1 MSSIGDKSVTAMLN
15 RNLRRSQEQQADS
28 MAKLSSGV
36 VFTAQDP
43 RPSERALAE
52 KMEYRVRSLSAAKR
66 NINDAVSLLQT
77 AEGSM
82 TEINNMVNRLKEI
95 NVSAA
100 STTVS
105 DQERRF
111 LFVEY
116 EAIHDEINRITK
128 TTEFNGIPLL
138 DGSSPNAPEEM
149 LFRVGDPLYSDDDQD
164 GIDLNAIRFSGFNTM
179 NSSTSA
185 LGIQSARSLLADS
198 NETDGISLRDAED
211 LLVGEQIE
219 GDFATVYDFA
229 LNTLSTQRAIFGSL
243 QNRLNHAMS
252 YVDVYQENIAA
263 AKSRIGET
271 DYAEEVSK
279 LTAAKIASSA
289 TTAMLAQ
296 SNMNA
301 QLTQQL
307 IDSLF

>member
-1 MSSIGDKSVTAMLN
+1 MAIIGDKALTARLN
-15 RNLRRSQEQQADS
+15 RNLRKSQEQQADS
-28 MAKLSSGV
+28 LSKLSSGT
-36 VFTAQDP
+36 VFTTEDP

-52 KMEYRVRSLSAAKR
+52 KMEYRIRSLSAAKR

-77 AEGSM
+77 AEDSM
-82 TEINNMVNRLKEI
+82 SEVNNMVIRLKEI

-116 EAIHDEINRITK
+116 EALHDEINRITK

-138 DGSSPNAPEEM
+138 DGNSPDVPEEM
-149 LFRVGDPLYSDDDQD
+149 VFRVGDPVFTGDDDNGTD
-164 GIDLNAIRFSGFNTM
+164 INAIRFGGLKSVNT
-179 NSSTSA
+179 STAA
-185 LGIQSARSLLADS
+185 LGIQSARSILADS
-198 NETDGISLRDAED
+198 SETEGIRLADVEEM
-211 LLVGEQIE
+211 LLPQSDEGE
-219 GDFATVYDFA
+219 FKTVYDEA
-229 LNTLSTQRAIFGSL
+229 INSLATQRAVFGAL
-243 QNRLNHAMS
+243 QTRLNYSMN
-252 YVDVYQENIAA
+252 YIDVYQENIAA
-263 AKSRIGET
+263 AKSRIAET

-279 LTAAKIASSA
+279 LTAAKISSAA

-301 QLTQQL
+301 NVTQQL
-307 IDSLF
+307 IQSLF